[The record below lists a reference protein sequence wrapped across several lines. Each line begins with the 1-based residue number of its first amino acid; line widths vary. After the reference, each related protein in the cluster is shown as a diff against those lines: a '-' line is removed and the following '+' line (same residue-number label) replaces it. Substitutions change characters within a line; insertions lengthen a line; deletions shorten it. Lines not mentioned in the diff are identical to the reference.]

1 MERRPED
8 LDRAAGRELF
18 SLAQIMHLLRVEF
31 ARSQRYEYPLACLL
45 MAVDGLGHIRDTYG
59 YEAKQSVLDEVAGV
73 LQSETRSCD
82 FLGRLMDD
90 RLLAVVPHTKSEGAR
105 VLAERLLAAVRR
117 LKFESGGE
125 RIPITLSIGVTH
137 NGQGGTLFFDAL
149 LQAGEGA
156 LSSSVAAGGDRLSVR
171 DPDHPVG

>member
-8 LDRAAGRELF
+8 KDRTPARELF

-31 ARSQRYEYPLACLL
+31 ARAQRYEYPLACLL
-45 MAVDGLGHIRDTYG
+45 MSVDGLAHIRDTYG

-73 LQSETRSCD
+73 LQGETRSCD

-90 RLLAVVPHTKSEGAR
+90 RLLAVVPHTRSEGAR
-105 VLAERLLAAVRR
+105 VLAERLLGAVRR

-125 RIPITLSIGVTH
+125 RIPISLSIGVTH
-137 NGQGGTLFFDAL
+137 NGAGGTLFFDAL
-149 LQAGEGA
+149 LSAGEGA
-156 LSSSVAAGGDRLSVR
+156 LAESVASGGDRLSVR
-171 DPDHPVG
+171 DPAQPVG